1 MLRGVAT
8 GGISGYI
15 PPKSAQVNFLW
26 GKNDIRTAIQQF
38 YTPQKNFILRQNKF
52 LATPLNVLRGR
63 SDKVGTFFGRP
74 TPKIW
79 EGKKHPHRHDFWQFS
94 TLMANI
100 SRRDWRVENRKNSWS
115 TTTPPML
122 GEKSGWTWVNK
133 QKSYRRTCWP
143 FLSAVLCN
151 LMQFH
156 SPRGSRVQFSG
167 TFAMWSCCE
176 RNFNYLNCLSSRT
189 CGAGRCWLVC
199 CMLICSLSLLGPDIS
214 KAVGMEYEMAYGES
228 NGHVIDEAT
237 WPWKIKGVTPIR
249 LWIIT
254 VRLR

>member
-1 MLRGVAT
+1 VVAYNFQASGNILTIPFQLTCCEVGVIKCVHFLEGLPLKCGKAKT
-8 GGISGYI
+8 STSARFLTIFNFDREYLQKGSTCR
-15 PPKSAQVNFLW
+15 KSEKTV
-26 GKNDIRTAIQQF
+26 DQQ
-38 YTPQKNFILRQNKF
+38 Q
-52 LATPLNVLRGR
+52 PL
-63 SDKVGTFFGRP
+63 P
-74 TPKIW
+74 CW
-79 EGKKHPHRHDFWQFS
+79 AKKSWW
-94 TLMANI
+94 TL
-100 SRRDWRVENRKNSWS
+100 
-115 TTTPPML
+115 
-122 GEKSGWTWVNK
+122 VNK

-143 FLSAVLCN
+143 FLSAVLCK